1 MARSSS
7 DSHVDHATNAYKQL
21 IKPGDLPVVS
31 FRIIHQDDDSP
42 SAFERRTKQDKA
54 QLPLPLL
61 DAFGYNVQQDDFA
74 APDAHYI
81 RHVEPIEV
89 ELANQVEYD
98 MDEQDKEWLDAA
110 NGERGAGGLDRM
122 SYELFEIVMDKLEKE
137 WFNLVKRIPSKHSN
151 LTNEDSKCA
160 VCDDGEGENS
170 NAIVFC
176 DGCNLAVHQEGQ
188 WLCRKCTVEPE
199 NPVDCIFCPNEGGA
213 YKQTNKGAWAHLLC
227 AIWIPEVGVSN
238 SVYMEPIEGVETIP
252 KSRWKLVGSSP
263 RPDHTR
269 VLTLDGL
276 KTCYICKQKGGAC
289 IQCDTKTCFTAFH
302 VTCARA
308 HGLLGSMKSMNH
320 DGVLRAQCHRH
331 LPADRLGNLA
341 AEGDQGLEKTDRLTE
356 LSYREE
362 AATPSASEKRSR
374 KKGIPSDAS
383 FPTPAKSKRPV
394 VYAAT
399 GKTLLPVT
407 ATSKSARAHAKS
419 YTSGPPLVPGII
431 VASILQYVHKV
442 KLRRMREY
450 VEKICRYW
458 SLKREARRG
467 APLLKRLYL
476 EPWTASNQSK
486 EQTDAEKARK
496 LEYLI
501 KVRND
506 LERVRMLAEL
516 VRKREQEKLR
526 QARIIKQ
533 FVEESL
539 FPFDAA
545 LRAAY
550 TKIMEM
556 DRSELFMHPVPP
568 SEAPDYYVI
577 IKEPM
582 YWKAIERKL
591 AEHSYLNLAQ
601 FLRDISLVLDNAIH
615 YNIAPGNIYRKLALR
630 IQKAAAPVCA
640 SLIEEVRHLGAFPTT
655 AVPEDIELEASE
667 ASIRA
672 LKEPS
677 GQDQITLLE
686 KLFSYEL
693 EPPRPPT
700 PPPKPKH
707 RVDKD
712 EARARKQAKAAKF
725 DEPRIPGRSTR
736 HTVAMGIDSLVHT
749 DEPPAATI
757 DEPEDGVRRKSR
769 RQAAIAVG
777 ETSSNAEGARVRRSH
792 TSEVGVDD
800 KRVPSRG
807 RQRSKVDGKT
817 NGVTDSASGELTS
830 ASSGEVVPLDKA
842 KRGVVG
848 KETYS
853 PLGPKERRERDKRMA
868 MELVVD
874 NLDSRAD
881 FKRFNV
887 GWVLPE
893 GTKRGGDASAK
904 VTETSVSSAVD
915 ARSTTETDWRMSVD
929 ANGHLSPSA
938 APENISTN
946 PKPASPAPLRQ
957 PSPALSDSSL
967 SSLSELSDVPDGD
980 EGPQADE
987 PKEEGNAPPASRTD
1001 IDVSSVSPVTGTRIR
1016 KRTYDSDS
1024 DYLLPEHYKRPRVQ
1038 STLSKDK
1045 QSSRKTAIQKMST
1058 PTDSDL
1064 STLSPG
1070 GDPPKGGKAQSSK
1083 DTTELDEDEEMEDD
1097 AEPDDDEQRDERLAS
1112 LRGTNGSTA
1121 VGKWQDPYPDGTL
1134 VWAQIKGF
1142 PYYPAEI
1149 VNADLDY
1156 DEIGER
1162 VWSEKPKTA
1171 GNERVWLVRF
1181 YDRTRSYAWV
1191 TQGYLANLGDDKD
1204 LDEAFL
1210 NGKDKSGG
1218 GNFKGRRSREAVR
1231 KAYEDATAEMEV

>member
-1 MARSSS
+1 M
-7 DSHVDHATNAYKQL
+7 
-21 IKPGDLPVVS
+21 
-31 FRIIHQDDDSP
+31 
-42 SAFERRTKQDKA
+42 
-54 QLPLPLL
+54 
-61 DAFGYNVQQDDFA
+61 
-74 APDAHYI
+74 
-81 RHVEPIEV
+81 
-89 ELANQVEYD
+89 
-98 MDEQDKEWLDAA
+98 
-110 NGERGAGGLDRM
+110 
-122 SYELFEIVMDKLEKE
+122 
-137 WFNLVKRIPSKHSN
+137 
-151 LTNEDSKCA
+151 
-160 VCDDGEGENS
+160 
-170 NAIVFC
+170 
-176 DGCNLAVHQEGQ
+176 
-188 WLCRKCTVEPE
+188 
-199 NPVDCIFCPNEGGA
+199 
-213 YKQTNKGAWAHLLC
+213 
-227 AIWIPEVGVSN
+227 
-238 SVYMEPIEGVETIP
+238 
-252 KSRWKLVGSSP
+252 
-263 RPDHTR
+263 
-269 VLTLDGL
+269 
-276 KTCYICKQKGGAC
+276 
-289 IQCDTKTCFTAFH
+289 
-302 VTCARA
+302 
-308 HGLLGSMKSMNH
+308 
-320 DGVLRAQCHRH
+320 
-331 LPADRLGNLA
+331 
-341 AEGDQGLEKTDRLTE
+341 
-356 LSYREE
+356 
-362 AATPSASEKRSR
+362 
-374 KKGIPSDAS
+374 
-383 FPTPAKSKRPV
+383 
-394 VYAAT
+394 
-399 GKTLLPVT
+399 
-407 ATSKSARAHAKS
+407 
-419 YTSGPPLVPGII
+419 
-431 VASILQYVHKV
+431 
-442 KLRRMREY
+442 
-450 VEKICRYW
+450 
-458 SLKREARRG
+458 
-467 APLLKRLYL
+467 
-476 EPWTASNQSK
+476 
-486 EQTDAEKARK
+486 
-496 LEYLI
+496 
-501 KVRND
+501 
-506 LERVRMLAEL
+506 
-516 VRKREQEKLR
+516 
-526 QARIIKQ
+526 
-533 FVEESL
+533 
-539 FPFDAA
+539 
-545 LRAAY
+545 
-550 TKIMEM
+550 
-556 DRSELFMHPVPP
+556 
-568 SEAPDYYVI
+568 
-577 IKEPM
+577 
-582 YWKAIERKL
+582 
-591 AEHSYLNLAQ
+591 
-601 FLRDISLVLDNAIH
+601 
-615 YNIAPGNIYRKLALR
+615 
-630 IQKAAAPVCA
+630 
-640 SLIEEVRHLGAFPTT
+640 
-655 AVPEDIELEASE
+655 ELEASE

-769 RQAAIAVG
+769 RQAANAVG

-792 TSEVGVDD
+792 TSEVGVED

-842 KRGVVG
+842 ERGVVG

-874 NLDSRAD
+874 DLDSRAD

-893 GTKRGGDASAK
+893 GTKRGGRHERLPDPVVPKKRKCKRHSAPRRRINSSCFCPSASK

-987 PKEEGNAPPASRTD
+987 PKEDGNAPPASRTD
-1001 IDVSSVSPVTGTRIR
+1001 MDVSSVSPVTGTRIR

-1024 DYLLPEHYKRPRVQ
+1024 DYLLPEHYKRPRLQ

-1070 GDPPKGGKAQSSK
+1070 GDPPEGGKAQSSK

-1134 VWAQIKGF
+1134 GKFDLSDGTF
-1142 PYYPAEI
+1142 GLC
-1149 VNADLDY
+1149 AD
-1156 DEIGER
+1156 
-1162 VWSEKPKTA
+1162 SSC
-1171 GNERVWLVRF
+1171 
-1181 YDRTRSYAWV
+1181 RSSSMGSKY
-1191 TQGYLANLGDDKD
+1191 G
-1204 LDEAFL
+1204 
-1210 NGKDKSGG
+1210 
-1218 GNFKGRRSREAVR
+1218 
-1231 KAYEDATAEMEV
+1231 